1 MTTSLRSSRTRC
13 GTTKTRGKA
22 PCNNGRTIGMTT
34 MSRMTSP
41 CSSRRS
47 SRRWTSECTVILK
60 YCRTMLL
67 ARERD
72 DKSFE
77 MRKSFS
83 CRFNP
88 WMPRSSG

>member
-60 YCRTMLL
+60 FPVLSDDATCKGKGRQEL
-67 ARERD
+67 RD
-72 DKSFE
+72 E
-77 MRKSFS
+77 EELQL
-83 CRFNP
+83 
-88 WMPRSSG
+88 